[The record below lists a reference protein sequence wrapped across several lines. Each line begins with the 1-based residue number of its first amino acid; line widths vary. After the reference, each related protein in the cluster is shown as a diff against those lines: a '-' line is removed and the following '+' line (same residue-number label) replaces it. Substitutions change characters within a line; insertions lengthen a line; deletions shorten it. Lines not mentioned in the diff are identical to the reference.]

1 MAANSYLTYDD
12 YQPDMLKIPGNLPSW
27 VFNRPF
33 RTFEDV
39 STGIEQ
45 AYQAAQ
51 KTQQNEML
59 LEAAKQKQQAQEEAR
74 SALRDNPDLLRSK
87 NVEDIDNALLGPM
100 LKSGDIEEVA
110 KIIERRDARNRQEEM
125 KKAQMEAQKE
135 KRAQDLEYRQS
146 MLDLRQS
153 ALDLRKN
160 AAGTKDGFKDKVV
173 DMVSPDGQI
182 IRGKVVKTADELGML
197 RSQGYRV
204 LSDDLL
210 DQTMELSQLGF
221 KPEEIQMLKKKGIES
236 VGPQSSPT
244 PKSTPPPIPLPP
256 MVEDAIGSYRARN
269 GKPPL
274 ARIPLR

>member
-33 RTFEDV
+33 RSFEDV

-59 LEAAKQKQQAQEEAR
+59 IEAAKQKQAAQEEAR
-74 SALRDNPDLLRSK
+74 AALRNNPDLLQSK

-125 KKAQMEAQKE
+125 KKAQMEAAKE
-135 KRAQDLEYRQS
+135 KRAQDLEYRNS

-153 ALDLRKN
+153 ALDLRKQSVAN
-160 AAGTKDGFKDKVV
+160 SATKDGFKDKVV
-173 DMVSPDGQI
+173 DVVSPEGAI
-182 IRGKVVKTADELGML
+182 IRGKVIKTADELGAL
-197 RSQGYRV
+197 RAQGYRV

-210 DQTMELSQLGF
+210 SQQMELSQLGF
-221 KPEEIQMLKKKGIES
+221 SPEEQKILKKRL
-236 VGPQSSPT
+236 QDA
-244 PKSTPPPIPLPP
+244 PPPPP
-256 MVEDAIGSYRARN
+256 EKRGIVGNAIGSYQGRN
-269 GKPPL
+269 GKRPL
-274 ARIPLR
+274 VRVPVR